1 MNTGPERKR
10 KGSDIEEGSGPV
22 PGQTNPAED
31 ERSQGTRDVET
42 DREEQPD
49 DLRESA

>member
-10 KGSDIEEGSGPV
+10 KSSDIEEGSGPL
-22 PGQTNPAED
+22 PGHTNPRED
-31 ERSQGTRDVET
+31 ERNRGTRDVET